1 MPAQELLFDGLNG
14 DDKTKPTLGSP
25 YERLRRERVI
35 SGPFEQSIGPAAIT
49 GPSYVTTQVVV
60 QQVSYALSSWIW
72 TFSPESFDLDQAVKS
87 WKGDMTNNA
96 YGYHPRVEPM
106 QIRHGAGSTTLGCIF
121 SPDFDLR
128 KRHVPQS
135 ILASASALPFLRAS
149 LEQLSLLNRV
159 ASPCVLHIAAVDY
172 APVSSKLV
180 ADYVTATT
188 VADELGLGLVATFSG
203 HESQHMALFTTLL
216 ASLVSTM
223 HIYDGIHVARE
234 TMRLIDAWDF
244 NGLHNAYKAI
254 IPAISNPN
262 VKKATL
268 DSRVVRAL
276 DALNEELGTVY
287 KPFEYFGHQEPDYV
301 LVVFGSIEA
310 TLGSEVAGALSR
322 RGAKVGLIAV
332 RVYRPFIESEFLAS
346 IPKSV
351 KAIGVLGQV
360 HDSNATSDHNIR
372 SNLYNDVAGT
382 ILMSDQGA
390 AMPVVVDIKY
400 PREEVWTAVSI
411 AAAFQ
416 LLSPKAI
423 LQVSHDSSISQENQL
438 QLVQQPIDTS
448 HIQHFVFWD
457 LDDSPAADAS
467 TILGQALAKDSANH
481 ITLNKDHDNL
491 TEGGISRT
499 DIRRSKRTI
508 EAAHSIDTA
517 DVVVVGDQSLL
528 KHYDVLKSLRS
539 HGRILLKY
547 PGVKDDDLEE
557 KLPVDFRRVVATKEA
572 GLFILDTAAVDEIIT
587 EPASEVYLLQVAF
600 LRVGL
605 STLEKIALEKLA
617 TIGAST
623 VSLDKAAK
631 WLDYALRQI
640 EIPKEWTSLGTEAD
654 LPRLAT
660 DISINSYIGYDKT
673 ENEPPAYLR
682 DWQTAAKGFA
692 FKEAYATKP
701 LVRPDVAVK
710 TYRVRVKENRRLT
723 PMTYERNIFHIE
735 FDLGDSGLTYDIGE
749 ALGVHAQND
758 KMEVLEFMKF
768 YKVDPEEVVEVPSRE
783 DPNVLENRTVFQSL
797 MQNIDIFGRPPKRFY
812 EALAD
817 FAENPNE
824 EKELRALGG
833 SEGAV
838 EFKRRAEVDTVT
850 YADILLEFPSAHPSF
865 HDIVR
870 IVAPMKRREYS
881 IASCQKVT
889 PTSVALMIVVVGWV
903 DPRKRDRWGQAT
915 RYLNSLKIGDEVV
928 VSVKPSVMKLP
939 PHSTQ
944 PLIMAGLGTGLAPF
958 RAFVQHRAWEKQQGK
973 KIGSV
978 LLYMGSRHQ
987 REEYCYGEEWEAY
1000 QDAGII
1006 TLLGRAFSRDQPQ
1019 KIYIQD
1025 RMRETMN
1032 DIIRAYI
1039 KEDGAFY
1046 LCGPTWP
1053 VPDVTNVLEEA
1064 IGRDARAAG
1073 KKLDP
1078 RKEIDKLKDLSRYV
1092 LEVY

>member
-1 MPAQELLFDGLNG
+1 MPVQEFVVDGLTG
-14 DDKTKPTLGSP
+14 DDKTKPRP
-25 YERLRRERVI
+25 EDIYERLRRERVI
-35 SGPFEQSIGPAAIT
+35 CGPFEQSIGPTAIT
-49 GPSYVTTQVVV
+49 GPSYVTAQVVV
-60 QQVSYALSSWIW
+60 QQVAYALSSWIW
-72 TFSPESFDLDQAVKS
+72 TFSSESFDLDQMVKS
-87 WKGDMTNNA
+87 WKGEMINNA
-96 YGYHPRVEPM
+96 YGYQPRVEPM
-106 QIRHGAGSTTLGCIF
+106 QIRHGAGSATLGCIF
-121 SPDFDLR
+121 SPDFDFR

-135 ILASASALPFLRAS
+135 ILASASALTFLRPS

-180 ADYVTATT
+180 ADYITATT
-188 VADELGLGLVATFSG
+188 VADELGFGMVATFSG
-203 HESQHMALFTTLL
+203 HESQHMALFATLL
-216 ASLVSTM
+216 ASLVPTV

-234 TMRLIDAWDF
+234 TMRLVDSWDF
-244 NGLHNAYKAI
+244 NGLHNAYTAI
-254 IPAISNPN
+254 LPAMSDPDL
-262 VKKATL
+262 KKATL
-268 DSRVVRAL
+268 DSKVVRAL

-287 KPFEYFGHQEPDYV
+287 KPFEYFGHQEPDLV
-301 LVVFGSIEA
+301 LVVFGSVEA
-310 TLGSEVAGALSR
+310 TLGSEVASALST

-332 RVYRPFIESEFLAS
+332 RVYRPFIESEFLAT

-351 KAIGVLGQV
+351 KAFGVLGQV
-360 HDSNATSDHNIR
+360 HDSNSASDPNVR
-372 SNLYNDVAGT
+372 SNLYNDVAAT
-382 ILMSDQGA
+382 LLMSDHVV
-390 AMPVVVDIKY
+390 PVPEVIDIKY
-400 PREEVWTAVSI
+400 PREEVWTPVSI

-416 LLSPKAI
+416 LLSPNPI
-423 LQVSHDSSISQENQL
+423 LHLPRDSSTSQENHL
-438 QLVQQPIDTS
+438 QLFQQSIDIS
-448 HIQHFVFWD
+448 HIQHFIFWE

-467 TILGQALAKDSANH
+467 TILGQALAKDSSHH
-481 ITLNKDHDNL
+481 IALNKKYDNL
-491 TEGGISRT
+491 TEGGVSRT
-499 DIRRSKRTI
+499 DIRRSKKTI
-508 EAAHSIDTA
+508 KGNHSIDTA
-517 DVVVVGDQSLL
+517 DLIVVSDQSLL
-528 KHYDVLKSLRS
+528 KHYDVLNSLKSG
-539 HGRILLKY
+539 GRILLKY
-547 PGVKDDDLEE
+547 PGVKDDELEG
-557 KLPVDFRRVVATKEA
+557 KLPVNFRRAVAAKGAE
-572 GLFILDTAAVDEIIT
+572 LFILDTAAVEEIIT
-587 EPASEVYLLQVAF
+587 EPASEIYLLQVAF

-617 TIGAST
+617 NIGAST
-623 VSLDKAAK
+623 VSLEKAAK
-631 WLDYALRQI
+631 SLDHTLREI
-640 EIPKEWTSLGTEAD
+640 EIPKEWTSLETDAD
-654 LPRLAT
+654 PLRLAT
-660 DISINSYIGYDKT
+660 DISINSYIAYDKS
-673 ENEPPAYLR
+673 EHEPPTYLR
-682 DWQTAAKGFA
+682 DWRTAAKGLA
-692 FKEAYATKP
+692 FKEAYGTKP
-701 LVRPDVAVK
+701 LVRPDIAVK

-758 KMEVLEFMKF
+758 KTEVMEFMKF
-768 YKVDPEEVVEVPSRE
+768 YKLDPEEVVEVPSRE
-783 DPNVLENRTVFQSL
+783 DANVLENRTVFQSL

-812 EALAD
+812 EALAE
-817 FAENPNE
+817 FADNPKE

-915 RYLNSLKIGDEVV
+915 RYLNSLRIGDEVV

-939 PHSTQ
+939 PQSTQ

-958 RAFVQHRAWEKQQGK
+958 RAFVQHRAWERQQGK
-973 KIGSV
+973 EIGSV

-1064 IGRDARAAG
+1064 IGRDARSVG
-1073 KKLDP
+1073 KKVDP

>member
-1 MPAQELLFDGLNG
+1 MPAQEVVFGGLSG
-14 DDKTKPTLGSP
+14 DDKTKPTLEQP
-25 YERLRRERVI
+25 YERLRRERAI
-35 SGPFEQSIGPAAIT
+35 WGPFEQSIPPTAIT

-60 QQVSYALSSWIW
+60 QQVAYALSSWIW
-72 TFSPESFDLDQAVKS
+72 TFSPESFDLDQAVKI

-96 YGYHPRVEPM
+96 YGYQPRVEPM
-106 QIRHGAGSTTLGCIF
+106 QVRYGAGSATLGCIF
-121 SPDFDLR
+121 SSDFDLR

-149 LEQLSLLNRV
+149 LEQLSLLNK
-159 ASPCVLHIAAVDY
+159 AATPCVLHIAAVDY

-188 VADELGLGLVATFSG
+188 VADELGLSMVATFSG

-216 ASLVSTM
+216 ASLAPTM
-223 HIYDGIHVARE
+223 HIYEGIHVARE

-244 NGLHNAYKAI
+244 NELHNAYKAI
-254 IPAISNPN
+254 LPAINKTD
-262 VKKATL
+262 VRKATL
-268 DSRVVRAL
+268 DSKVIRAL
-276 DALNEELGTVY
+276 GALNEELGTVY
-287 KPFEYFGHQEPDYV
+287 KAFEYFGHQEPDHV
-301 LVVFGSIEA
+301 LVVFGSVEA
-310 TLGSEVAGALSR
+310 TLGSEIAVALSR

-332 RVYRPFIESEFLAS
+332 RVYRPFIEAEFLAS
-346 IPKSV
+346 IPNSV
-351 KAIGVLGQV
+351 KTIGVLGQV
-360 HDSNATSDHNIR
+360 HDSNAASDHNVR

-382 ILMSDQGA
+382 VLMSDRGVA
-390 AMPVVVDIKY
+390 IPAVIDIKY
-400 PREEVWTAVSI
+400 PREEVWTPVSI

-416 LLSPKAI
+416 YLSPKPI
-423 LQVSHDSSISQENQL
+423 LHVSHDSSISQESQMQL
-438 QLVQQPIDTS
+438 LQQSTDTTQ
-448 HIQHFVFWD
+448 IQHFIFWD
-457 LDDSPAADAS
+457 LDDSPAADAW
-467 TILGQALAKDSANH
+467 TILGQALAKDSSNH

-499 DIRRSKRTI
+499 DIRRSKRTV
-508 EAAHSIDTA
+508 EATHSVNTA
-517 DVVVVGDQSLL
+517 DIIVVGDQRLL
-528 KHYDVLKSLRS
+528 KHYDVVNSLKSR
-539 HGRILLKY
+539 GRILLNY
-547 PGVKDDDLEE
+547 PSVKDDDLEG
-557 KLPVDFRRVVATKEA
+557 KLPMNFRRAVVAKEA
-572 GLFILDTAAVDEIIT
+572 ELFILDPAAVDEIVA
-587 EPASEVYLLQVAF
+587 EPASEIYLLQVAF
-600 LRVGL
+600 LRVAL

-617 TIGAST
+617 TIGASIG
-623 VSLDKAAK
+623 SLDKAAK
-631 WLDYALRQI
+631 WLDHALREI
-640 EIPKEWTSLGTEAD
+640 EIPKEWTSLGIEAD
-654 LPRLAT
+654 APRLGT
-660 DISINSYIGYDKT
+660 DISINSYIGYDNS
-673 ENEPPAYLR
+673 EDEPPTYLR
-682 DWQTAAKGFA
+682 DWRTAAKGLA
-692 FKEAYATKP
+692 FKEAYGTKT

-723 PMTYERNIFHIE
+723 PITYERNIFHIE
-735 FDLGDSGLTYDIGE
+735 FDLGESGLTYDIGE

-758 KMEVLEFMKF
+758 KTEVMEFMRF
-768 YKVDPEEVVEVPSRE
+768 YKLDPEEVVEVPSRE
-783 DPNVLENRTVFQSL
+783 NSKVLENRTVLQSL

-817 FAENPNE
+817 FADNPKE

-915 RYLNSLKIGDEVV
+915 RYLNSLRIGDEVV

-939 PHSTQ
+939 PQSTQ

-973 KIGSV
+973 EIGSV

-1073 KKLDP
+1073 RKVDP
-1078 RKEIDKLKDLSRYV
+1078 RKEIDKLKDVSRYV

>member
-1 MPAQELLFDGLNG
+1 MPSQESLSNGLNG
-14 DDKTKPTLGSP
+14 NDKSKSTFQNP
-25 YERLRRERVI
+25 YERLKKESVKC
-35 SGPFEQSIGPAAIT
+35 GPFGQSIAPTAIT
-49 GPSYVTTQVVV
+49 GPSYVTTQAVA
-60 QQVSYALSSWIW
+60 QQVAYALSSWIW
-72 TFSPESFDLDQAVKS
+72 TFSPESFDLDQVVKS
-87 WKGDMTNNA
+87 WKEDSINNA
-96 YGYHPRVEPM
+96 YGYQPRVEPM
-106 QIRHGAGSTTLGCIF
+106 QVRHGVGAATLGCIF

-135 ILASASALPFLRAS
+135 ILASSSALPYLRVS

-159 ASPCVLHIAAVDY
+159 ASPCVLHVAAVDY
-172 APVSSKLV
+172 APLSSKLV
-180 ADYVTATT
+180 ADYVTAATI
-188 VADELGLGLVATFSG
+188 ADELELAMVATFSG
-203 HESQHMALFTTLL
+203 HEAQHMALFATLL
-216 ASLVSTM
+216 ASLTPTM
-223 HIYDGIHVARE
+223 HIYDGVHVARE
-234 TMRLIDAWDF
+234 TIRLIDAVDF
-244 NGLHNAYKAI
+244 NGLHTAYEAVL
-254 IPAISNPN
+254 PAISSTK
-262 VKKATL
+262 VKRETL
-268 DSRVVRAL
+268 DSKVVRAL

-287 KPFEYFGHQEPDYV
+287 NPFEYFGHQEPDLV
-301 LVVFGSIEA
+301 LVVFGSVEA
-310 TLGSEVAGALSR
+310 TLGSEVAVALSK
-322 RGAKVGLIAV
+322 RGAKVGLVAV
-332 RVYRPFIESEFLAS
+332 RLYRPFIESKFLAV
-346 IPKSV
+346 IPTSV
-351 KAIGVLGQV
+351 RTIGVLGQV
-360 HDSNATSDHNIR
+360 HDSNAASDHNIR
-372 SNLYNDVAGT
+372 SNLYNDVAAA
-382 ILMSDQGA
+382 ILMCEKRGS
-390 AMPVVVDIKY
+390 MPAILDIKY
-400 PREEVWTAVSI
+400 PREEVWTPVSI

-416 LLSPKAI
+416 LLSPKPI
-423 LQVSHDSSISQENQL
+423 LQLPHGSSISQRDQL
-438 QLVQQPIDTS
+438 QVLRQSTDIPDT
-448 HIQHFVFWD
+448 QHFVFWD
-457 LDDSPAADAS
+457 VDDSTAAEAS
-467 TILGQALAKDSANH
+467 TILGQALAKDSSNH
-481 ITLNKDHDNL
+481 ITFSKAHDNL
-491 TEGGISRT
+491 TEGGVSRT
-499 DIRRSKRTI
+499 DIRRSKRTV
-508 EAAHSIDTA
+508 ETPYSIDTA

-528 KHYDVLKSLRS
+528 KHYDVVHSLNS

-547 PGVKDDDLEE
+547 PGVKDDELEG
-557 KLPVDFRRVVATKEA
+557 KLPISFRKAVAAKGAE
-572 GLFILDTAAVDEIIT
+572 LFILDTSAVEEIVT
-587 EPASEVYLLQVAF
+587 EPAHEIYLSQVAF

-605 STLEKIALEKLA
+605 SRLEKIALDKL
-617 TIGAST
+617 TIVGASS
-623 VSLDKAAK
+623 VALDRAAK
-631 WLDYALRQI
+631 WLDHALREI
-640 EIPKEWTSLGTEAD
+640 EIPKEWASLEHDAD
-654 LPRLAT
+654 APRLAT
-660 DISINSYIGYDKT
+660 DLSANSFTSYDKT
-673 ENEPPAYLR
+673 EHEPPTYLR
-682 DWQTAAKGFA
+682 DWKTVAKGLA
-692 FKEAYATKP
+692 FKEAYGSKP
-701 LVRPDVAVK
+701 SLRPDVAVK
-710 TYRVRVKENRRLT
+710 THRVHVRENRRLT

-758 KMEVLEFMKF
+758 ETEVKEFMKF
-768 YKVDPEEVVEVPSRE
+768 YKLDPEEVVEVPSRE
-783 DPNVLENRTVFQSL
+783 NPTVLENRTVYQSL

-812 EALAD
+812 EALAE
-817 FAENPNE
+817 FADNSKE

-833 SEGAV
+833 SEGAI

-850 YADILLEFPSAHPSF
+850 YADILLEYPSAHPSF

-915 RYLNSLKIGDEVV
+915 RYLNRLKIGDEVV

-973 KIGSV
+973 EIGSV

-1032 DIIRAYI
+1032 DIIQAYI

-1064 IGRDARAAG
+1064 IGRDAKALG
-1073 KKLDP
+1073 KKVDP
-1078 RKEIDKLKDLSRYV
+1078 RKEIDQLKELSRYV